1 MSDELYR
8 VSTRDQAGDAALEAF
23 VAELPVERRHIA
35 AFVCRAAAAI
45 APGTR
50 LLDAGAGEGPYRS
63 LFGHCSYVSSDWS
76 SSPHA
81 GALRADILSP
91 LDALPVEDGSFDAVL
106 CTQVLEHVARPE
118 LVLAEL
124 FRVLAPGG
132 SLWLTAPMVGEL
144 HEEPYDFFRYTS
156 HGLTSLARGAGF
168 TEVEVEP
175 LGGYFTALGVLAT
188 NCGVSI
194 GVRAD
199 RRDAARRV
207 LAAAFRG
214 AGRALPAL
222 DRIDERRALP
232 VGWACRAVR
241 GSAAGG

>member
-1 MSDELYR
+1 MSDELYG
-8 VSTRDQAGDAALEAF
+8 VSASKQGDGAALAAFLAESPAERRQILAF
-23 VAELPVERRHIA
+23 VR
-35 AFVCRAAAAI
+35 RAAAATP
-45 APGTR
+45 AATR

-63 LFGHCSYVSSDWS
+63 LFSHCSYVTSDWS
-76 SSPHA
+76 SSPHP
-81 GALRADILSP
+81 GALDADIISP
-91 LDALPVEDGSFDAVL
+91 LDRLPVDDGAFGAVL

-124 FRVLAPGG
+124 LRVLAPGG

-144 HEEPYDFFRYTS
+144 HEEPYDFFRYTR
-156 HGLTSLARGAGF
+156 HGLESLAEGAGF
-168 TEVEVEP
+168 VDVEVEP

-199 RRDAARRV
+199 RRDAGRRI

-214 AGRALPAL
+214 VGRALPAL

-232 VGWACRAVR
+232 VGWGCRAVR
-241 GSAAGG
+241 AVP